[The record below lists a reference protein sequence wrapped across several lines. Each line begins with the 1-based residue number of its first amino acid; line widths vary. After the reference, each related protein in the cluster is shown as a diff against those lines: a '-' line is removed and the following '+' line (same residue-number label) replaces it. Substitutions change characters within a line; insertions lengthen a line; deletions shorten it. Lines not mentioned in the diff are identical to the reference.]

1 MKTLIAVPCMD
12 QVAAPFAQSLA
23 TMQKAG
29 DTFVSFI
36 IGSLIY
42 DSRNNLVKQAL
53 KLNCD
58 AIMWLDS
65 DMIFDRYL
73 FRRLSEH
80 LDLGREMISGLYFSR
95 KPPIHPVIYS
105 QLRRD
110 PLPTGGYAAAADSFD
125 DYERDSLFEIAACGF
140 GAVMMTTDLIRRVRD
155 AYGLPFFPSLGFG
168 EDLAF
173 CMRVGWLGREI
184 WCDSSIKCGHA
195 GTAIYS
201 EDSWRKLQGITD

>member
-1 MKTLIAVPCMD
+1 ML
-12 QVAAPFAQSLA
+12 
-23 TMQKAG
+23 
-29 DTFVSFI
+29 
-36 IGSLIY
+36 
-42 DSRNNLVKQAL
+42 
-53 KLNCD
+53 
-58 AIMWLDS
+58 WLDS

-80 LDLGREMISGLYFSR
+80 LDLGREMIAALYFGR
-95 KPPIHPVIYS
+95 KEPIRPMIYS
-105 QLRRD
+105 ALRREQ
-110 PLPTGGYAAAADSFD
+110 LPTGVMAARADNFD
-125 DYERDSLFEIAACGF
+125 DYQRDSLFEIAACGF